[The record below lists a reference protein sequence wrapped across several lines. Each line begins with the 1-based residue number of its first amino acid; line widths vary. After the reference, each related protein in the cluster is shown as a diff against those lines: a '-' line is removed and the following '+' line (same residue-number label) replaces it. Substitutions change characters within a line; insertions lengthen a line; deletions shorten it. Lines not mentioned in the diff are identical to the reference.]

1 MSLESLYWV
10 VILFFLFWVLSY
22 CTHSFF
28 KNQTLSFQLLYSDF
42 LVIYTLVFLGLYEFE
57 VLACFTVFWE
67 NNTSRQNPVFNVLSQ
82 ILDIGE
88 LRLQYFVGTEFQTIG
103 PSTSVKTFD
112 TMCFFRKPILD
123 SRSLRLVLGRNHMKP
138 WVLGRN
144 IRVSRC
150 CRWLPYCLIF
160 RLRLWHIFWVCFT
173 VIGW

>member
-138 WVLGRN
+138 
-144 IRVSRC
+144 
-150 CRWLPYCLIF
+150 
-160 RLRLWHIFWVCFT
+160 
-173 VIGW
+173 